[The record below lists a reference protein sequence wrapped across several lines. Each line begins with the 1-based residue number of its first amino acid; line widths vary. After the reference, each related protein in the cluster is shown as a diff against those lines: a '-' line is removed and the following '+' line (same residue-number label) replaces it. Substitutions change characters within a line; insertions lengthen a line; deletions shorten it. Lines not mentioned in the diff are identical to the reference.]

1 MQNNQRKC
9 GDYFRFH
16 YDARMMMTNVL
27 TRRGLPMIISW
38 HMIISLPKI
47 GLLTHDCFLKYD
59 YLLTYDSS
67 PYSYISWTMIISLPM
82 TILLQM
88 SISLP
93 MIISLQMSISLPM
106 IISLITG
113 IFSSIFYHRYSV
125 VKTQPSMTHFHNSYS
140 IAIVEVLFVIHY
152 PLEKYFKGHFFT
164 LEVRFPAI

>member
-16 YDARMMMTNVL
+16 YDARMMMTNIL

-38 HMIISLPKI
+38 RMIISLPKI
-47 GLLTHDCFLKYD
+47 GLLTHDCFLNYD
-59 YLLTYDSS
+59 YLLIHHYLLTYDSS
-67 PYSYISWTMIISLPM
+67 PYSYISWPMIISLPM

-125 VKTQPSMTHFHNSYS
+125 VKTQPFTISITHIPLQLWKFYS
-140 IAIVEVLFVIHY
+140 
-152 PLEKYFKGHFFT
+152 
-164 LEVRFPAI
+164 